1 MDLEVVDVKRRDDM
15 NSLSINKV
23 NYNKVIEDA
32 IYAINEIIVDFEN
45 IEQTNAIKEAMS
57 NLQMAIDWLSE

>member
-1 MDLEVVDVKRRDDM
+1 M
-15 NSLSINKV
+15 NSLSVNKV